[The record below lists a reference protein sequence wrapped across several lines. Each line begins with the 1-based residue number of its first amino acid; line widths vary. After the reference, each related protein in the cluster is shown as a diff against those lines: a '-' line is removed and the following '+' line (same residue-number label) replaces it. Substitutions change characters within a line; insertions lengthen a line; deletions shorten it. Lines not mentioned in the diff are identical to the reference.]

1 MGGMTPK
8 VCTVE
13 RFCVYI
19 RDHFLGISILE
30 LEDVVVPDVAEMF
43 VKELNAYAVGSA
55 QVPHSGVFARFDD
68 LYARLV
74 IFVEDAGVSGRQEGI
89 PEVEGWK

>member
-1 MGGMTPK
+1 MSSMSPK
-8 VCTVE
+8 ICAIE
-13 RFCVYI
+13 CFCVDI

-43 VKELNAYAVGSA
+43 VKELNAYAEGSA
-55 QVPHSGVFARFDD
+55 EVPHSGVFARFDD

>member
-1 MGGMTPK
+1 MSGMTPK

-13 RFCVYI
+13 RFCVDI

-43 VKELNAYAVGSA
+43 IKELNAYAVGSA
-55 QVPHSGVFARFDD
+55 EVPHRGVFARFDD
-68 LYARLV
+68 LNARLV